1 MKKIIFFAAIAMIA
15 FTTNAVAQSS
25 ATGTAATDAK
35 VIAPITISKTVDM
48 NFGNLV
54 STVAGG
60 AIVLPTTG
68 ARTGDGTILAGP
80 DGSPT
85 AASFTVGGEAD
96 YTYGITL
103 PAGPFDVKN
112 SDTEPATMA
121 VGTFVSSPDATG
133 TLTSSTETLLVGATI
148 TLLANQAPGVYTNDA
163 DLAVTVMYN

>member
-25 ATGTAATDAK
+25 ATTTAATDAK

-54 STVAGG
+54 STVDGG

-68 ARTGDGTILAGP
+68 VRTGDATILAGP

-103 PAGPFDVKN
+103 PAGPFDVGDGA
-112 SDTEPATMA
+112 STPETMA

-133 TLTSSTETLLVGATI
+133 TLTAGTETLIVGATI
-148 TLLANQAPGVYTNDA
+148 TLGAAQAAGVYTNAA